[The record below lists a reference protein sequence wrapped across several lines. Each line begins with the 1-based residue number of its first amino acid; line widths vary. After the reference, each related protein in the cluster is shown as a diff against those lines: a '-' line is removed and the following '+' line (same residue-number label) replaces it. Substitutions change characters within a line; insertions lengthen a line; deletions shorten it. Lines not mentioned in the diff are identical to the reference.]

1 MIIIQCGVVN
11 MEASMITLAG
21 VRNWSTDDKQIF
33 AFRLTILMINNNL
46 VIIILVQSDQNC
58 LYIEL
63 QML

>member
-1 MIIIQCGVVN
+1 